1 VTDKI
6 LNIKFQGNSITR
18 YIVLTGILLAIVIVL
33 LLMKKKL
40 ISRLKT
46 KYAETANAVLVISLI
61 EKTLTAIISF
71 SAVYAASYMLELT
84 DTLRKI
90 VNAAY
95 IFIVIFFVINV
106 ISCFIDL
113 FVKNTVLNKESDARN
128 YRTIKIIA
136 TMLKIIIWGIAAF
149 VFLDNIGV
157 NITSLV
163 AGLGIGGVAVALAA
177 QTILGDLFSCFI
189 IYLDKPFEI
198 GDYITI
204 DTFSGTIE
212 HIGVKTTRIRS
223 LSGEQLVFSNSDLT
237 TSRVR
242 NYKRMEKRRIN
253 FTISVAY
260 ETEYDVLVSIPD
272 IIAGIIKN
280 IDNTEFERCHFS
292 SYGDY
297 GLLFETVYYVLTSDY
312 IQYMNIQQEINL
324 KINSA
329 FRHQKIEFAY
339 PTQIVILRK
348 YPQ

>member
-1 VTDKI
+1 
-6 LNIKFQGNSITR
+6 
-18 YIVLTGILLAIVIVL
+18 
-33 LLMKKKL
+33 MKKKL
-40 ISRLKT
+40 INRLKI
-46 KYAETANAVLVISLI
+46 KYAETTNAVLVISLI

-71 SAVYAASYMLELT
+71 SAVYAASYMLELN

-90 VNAAY
+90 VNATY
-95 IFIVIFFVINV
+95 IFIVIFFIINV

-113 FVKNTVLNKESDARN
+113 FVKNAVSAKETDTRN
-128 YRTIKIIA
+128 YQTIKIIA
-136 TMLKIIIWGIAAF
+136 AIVKVLIWAIAAF
-149 VFLDNIGV
+149 VFLDNIGI

-163 AGLGIGGVAVALAA
+163 AGLGIGGIAVALAA

-204 DTFSGTIE
+204 DNFSGTIE

-242 NYKRMEKRRIN
+242 NYKRMEKRRVN
-253 FTISVAY
+253 FTISVTY

-272 IIAGIIKN
+272 IIAGIIKK
-280 IDNTEFERCHFS
+280 IDNVQLERSHFS

-297 GLLFETVYYVLTSDY
+297 GLIFETVYYVLTSDY

-324 KINSA
+324 KINYV
-329 FRHQKIEFAY
+329 FRQQKIEFAY
-339 PTQIVILRK
+339 PTQVVLLRK
-348 YPQ
+348 DT